1 MSHNTNSAWPNSPP
15 SVGESANLTRTV
27 EREDIEKFS
36 EISGDYNP
44 LHYDEAAAEASQFG
58 ELVVQGGITSAILN
72 AVVAQELP
80 GPGTVFLNVDWDFE
94 APVRPGDTITGIV
107 VVSDV
112 REDKPITEVETRVV
126 RDDDVKVLEGSAVCY
141 TMDVNQEST

>member
-1 MSHNTNSAWPNSPP
+1 MTDDTDSAWPSSPP
-15 SVGESANLTRTV
+15 AVGESARLSRTV

-36 EISGDYNP
+36 EISGDFNP

-80 GPGTVFLNVDWDFE
+80 GPGTVFLNVDWNFE
-94 APVRPGDTITGIV
+94 APVRPEDTITGIV
-107 VVSDV
+107 EVTDV
-112 REDKPITEVETRVV
+112 REDKPITEIETRVV
-126 RDDDVKVLEGSAVCY
+126 RDDDVTALEGTAVCY
-141 TMDVNQEST
+141 TMDVTQEST

>member
-1 MSHNTNSAWPNSPP
+1 MSHDTSSVWPNSPP
-15 SVGESANLTRTV
+15 SVGESANLSRTV

-44 LHYDEAAAEASQFG
+44 LHYDEAVAEATQFG

-126 RDDDVKVLEGSAVCY
+126 RDDDVTVLEGSAVCY
-141 TMDVNQEST
+141 TMDITQEST